1 MHCDAS
7 PVKSSC
13 FSSFA
18 SLFECKLCLTG
29 EVIKR
34 RWCNSIP
41 TLFTPPPKSSSWP
54 VALLNY
60 SASLHS
66 LQLLSLLVS
75 FHNHPTKWRLCHC
88 ASLDSQVYYDILPL
102 LVAHPD
108 FQRTPR
114 NHYPFSSSTSAK
126 LWVFLTWICLLLQDR
141 CHLLLLC
148 SQSRGISFPVCLG
161 LLLTTLCRIH
171 NVNLIPQTTF
181 LRERKYLGDGSS
193 LIILCFLG
201 WCLVDKNP
209 TSLFNFGR
217 GAALTSFSHQTC
229 FHCFLDDKPNQNKR
243 QEKETNQRARKTC
256 YPNVRF
262 LCYHTFI
269 VKFSF
274 RTHWWKNKRTF

>member
-41 TLFTPPPKSSSWP
+41 TLFTPPPKSSYWP

-60 SASLHS
+60 SAALHS
-66 LQLLSLLVS
+66 PQLLSLLVS
-75 FHNHPTKWRLCHC
+75 SRNHPANWRLRHC

-114 NHYPFSSSTSAK
+114 NHSPFSSSTSAK

-161 LLLTTLCRIH
+161 FLLTTLCRIH
-171 NVNLIPQTTF
+171 NVDLIPQTTF

-201 WCLVDKNP
+201 
-209 TSLFNFGR
+209 
-217 GAALTSFSHQTC
+217 
-229 FHCFLDDKPNQNKR
+229 
-243 QEKETNQRARKTC
+243 
-256 YPNVRF
+256 
-262 LCYHTFI
+262 
-269 VKFSF
+269 
-274 RTHWWKNKRTF
+274 